1 LFTGRYYDA
10 ETGLYYYR
18 ARVYNPY
25 IGRFMQTDPSGY
37 SGGINLYAYCGNNPI
52 MLVDPYGLC
61 GGSGWFGNAVS
72 SANRIYGEISD
83 APQQIGRGLSDGVYL
98 AGNGA
103 SLGLLG
109 DDAQLSS
116 LQKEYGGWAT
126 ASRVLSGTSTVL
138 ATAGG
143 GMEYLGARGLIAAGT
158 EVASNPLSGTYYGQ
172 NVLAH
177 LENTADIYHNFPRII
192 DSLAKYEDIG
202 TIPGGDGIN
211 RTTVTMP
218 GTINKVDGFYTYIM
232 ENSGEITHRF
242 FDPH

>member
-1 LFTGRYYDA
+1 
-10 ETGLYYYR
+10 
-18 ARVYNPY
+18 
-25 IGRFMQTDPSGY
+25 
-37 SGGINLYAYCGNNPI
+37 

-158 EVASNPLSGTYYGQ
+158 EVASNPGIVNRANSAINAINLGKS
-172 NVLAH
+172 LASEAQMGEGGIPFAG
-177 LENTADIYHNFPRII
+177 ENTGTVFRNAANYA
-192 DSLAKYEDIG
+192 AKYGGNASDWVKKTSTTYESSDG
-202 TIPGGDGIN
+202 TAFQTHWVENIITGQRVEFKTKLGG
-211 RTTVTMP
+211 P
-218 GTINKVDGFYTYIM
+218 
-232 ENSGEITHRF
+232 
-242 FDPH
+242 